1 MWKMPIHYMKL
12 HNEVLTLENSLSE
25 VKATLKRIENQEVTK
40 DAVLG
45 FILEFGHAYKDLSE
59 VKKKELAN
67 LFIEK
72 IEIFHKE
79 RDNGSMIKSVT
90 FRFPIELG
98 EKHINKLE
106 DDGLTSGNL
115 IETVVLLSKEN
126 STDFSK

>member
-1 MWKMPIHYMKL
+1 
-12 HNEVLTLENSLSE
+12 
-25 VKATLKRIENQEVTK
+25 
-40 DAVLG
+40 
-45 FILEFGHAYKDLSE
+45 
-59 VKKKELAN
+59 
-67 LFIEK
+67 
-72 IEIFHKE
+72 
-79 RDNGSMIKSVT
+79 MIKSVT